1 MAESTPEGMTA
12 MRAPGARRRIQGID
26 AGRFVMAFLVVTLHS
41 LPRGVTGASIIG
53 MLCRCAV
60 PFFLIASGYLQNPP
74 GRFAGEV
81 LARPLWRLLPIYLFW
96 MVVYYAVAGV
106 SGIRPVHLD
115 VSDLVSG
122 GTAFHLWFLPALGV
136 ALVLVPAGVLVVGRR
151 TTGVACAALAAAAI
165 AFSTYHDVLHLPGS
179 ARRGGLMVAPLL
191 VFIGHWLARHRVSPA
206 LPVAAALAV
215 SGFAVMLC
223 EELWIGHRLG
233 LPLDDHDFSIGTF
246 AYGAGIFLFARALP
260 AGSAA
265 GRLASL
271 GTFAL
276 GIYVTHVL
284 FVWGLAAAFPGATL
298 PQVAWRAPIAFA
310 GALLLTMVLRKIP
323 VLRRTVA

>member
-1 MAESTPEGMTA
+1 MAESTLEGMTT
-12 MRAPGARRRIQGID
+12 MQAPAARPRIQGID

-41 LPRGVTGASIIG
+41 LPHGGVDASIVG
-53 MLCRCAV
+53 MACRCAV
-60 PFFLIASGYLQNPP
+60 PFFLIASGYLQKPP
-74 GRFAGEV
+74 ERFYADV
-81 LARPLWRLLPIYLFW
+81 LTRPLSRLLPIYLFW
-96 MVVYYAVAGV
+96 MVVYYAVAGL

-115 VSDLVSG
+115 VRDLISG

-136 ALVLVPAGVLVVGRR
+136 ALVLVPSGARVLGLR
-151 TTGVACAALAAAAI
+151 TTGLACAALAAAAI

-191 VFIGHWLARHRVSPA
+191 VFIGHWLARHRISA
-206 LPVAAALAV
+206 SLPTAAALAV
-215 SGFAVMLC
+215 AGFAVMLC

-246 AYGAGIFLFARALP
+246 AYGAGVFLFARALP
-260 AGSAA
+260 EGAA
-265 GRLASL
+265 VRRLASL
-271 GTFAL
+271 GTGAL

-284 FVWGLAAAFPGATL
+284 FVWGLDAVDPGATL
-298 PQVAWRAPIAFA
+298 PEVAWRAPIAFA
-310 GALLLTMVLRKIP
+310 GALLLTMVLRGIP